1 MDCLTFD
8 FNETQDFDAKFWNP
22 PKSHAKMGG
31 TSLGY
36 LFFIYVIFLTS
47 QSSQNVGNIILN
59 WFEDYLKCCFKPKGG
74 GWIMRCL
81 RNCLGG
87 RIQGWQECIIQ
98 QDKFKCM
105 KQKKYETKWH

>member
-47 QSSQNVGNIILN
+47 QSSQNVGNII
-59 WFEDYLKCCFKPKGG
+59 
-74 GWIMRCL
+74 
-81 RNCLGG
+81 
-87 RIQGWQECIIQ
+87 
-98 QDKFKCM
+98 
-105 KQKKYETKWH
+105 